1 MKLLI
6 AGAGIRGKRIQ
17 KELQIYDLKAE
28 AFIDNDMNKWGKQID
43 GIMCYPFDH
52 FVSQEQ
58 ECVILVSP
66 EHPDKLYEDLRQYY
80 SHVLKPEVTELV
92 LNSFYNAGY
101 EHFFPIA
108 HFYSLYP
115 NASDICK
122 LPDCARLDEMGKVNI
137 PGIDLNLDVQKN
149 YLDRMMEL
157 YPNVLK
163 WKNMDETSDYRFR
176 MDNTSFTDGDV
187 VALFCMLNILRPQH
201 WIEVGSGWTS
211 ALTLDVNE
219 YCLDNTVELTFIEP
233 YADTLRE
240 VLKTSDHIH
249 LMEKGLQEIE
259 IDFFDQLEDG
269 DVLFIDSTHVS
280 KAQSD
285 VNYLFFH
292 ILPRL
297 KSGVIIHLHD
307 IFFPFE
313 YPHEWTKSGFVLNEL
328 FLLRSFLQYN
338 EQFEILYFQNQMEKL
353 YRTEM
358 ESAWPFEGG
367 SIHGGSFWM
376 RKK

>member
-1 MKLLI
+1 MVLVSLEH
-6 AGAGIRGKRIQ
+6 Q
-17 KELQIYDLKAE
+17 YDLY
-28 AFIDNDMNKWGKQID
+28 ITLCQ
-43 GIMCYPFDH
+43 H
-52 FVSQEQ
+52 
-58 ECVILVSP
+58 
-66 EHPDKLYEDLRQYY
+66 Y
-80 SHVLKPEVTELV
+80 SNVLKPEVTELI

-122 LPDCARLDEMGKVNI
+122 LPDYARMDEMGKVNI
-137 PGIDLNLDVQKN
+137 PGIDLNLNVQKN
-149 YLDRMMEL
+149 YLDKMMEL
-157 YPNVLK
+157 YPKVLR
-163 WKNMDETSDYRFR
+163 WKNMDEPSEYRFR
-176 MDNTSFTDGDV
+176 MDNTSFADGDA
-187 VALFCMLNILRPQH
+187 VALFCMLNILRPRH

-219 YCLDNTVELTFIEP
+219 YCLDNAVELTFIEP

-240 VLKTSDHIH
+240 VIKTSDHIH

-259 IDFFDQLEDG
+259 IDFFDQLEAG
-269 DVLFIDSTHVS
+269 DVLLIDSTHVS

-285 VNYLFFH
+285 INYLFFH

-338 EQFEILYFQNQMEKL
+338 DQFEILYFQNQMEKL